1 MFAPQCYLDPSID
14 VCVPSPPLFG
24 GGSLFKF
31 CNVRAKYKLVALH
44 KGWMVDTGGLKYV
57 ERRSV
62 IVVMKLTPNKPD
74 ELI

>member
-1 MFAPQCYLDPSID
+1 
-14 VCVPSPPLFG
+14 V
-24 GGSLFKF
+24 SLIKF
-31 CNVRAKYKLVALH
+31 CNIRAKYKLVALH

-62 IVVMKLTPNKPD
+62 IVMMKLTPNKPD